1 MLAIY
6 LQMLETE
13 DDKVTF
19 EALYHTYREMMMGIA
34 VPIVKSQSDAEDAV
48 HQAFLAIIDYFHKIS
63 KMKRPDLE
71 AYIVVIVRNKSID
84 ILRARKKIADFDYND
99 SIGEQEYPEPQT
111 SELADKLAKLPEKYR
126 SVLLLRFHYGF
137 KTKELAKM
145 YGTTQENI
153 QKMLWRGRKML
164 EDELNGEEKE

>member
-1 MLAIY
+1 
-6 LQMLETE
+6 
-13 DDKVTF
+13 
-19 EALYHTYREMMMGIA
+19 
-34 VPIVKSQSDAEDAV
+34 
-48 HQAFLAIIDYFHKIS
+48 
-63 KMKRPDLE
+63 MKRPDLE
-71 AYIVVIVRNKSID
+71 AYIVVIVRNKAID
-84 ILRARKKIADFDYND
+84 VLRARKKIADFDYND
-99 SIGEQEYPEPQT
+99 GIGDQEYPEPKT

-164 EDELNGEEKE
+164 EEELNGEEKE

>member
-1 MLAIY
+1 LEEKKLEETYNRQYHRSYRIAMLY
-6 LQMLETE
+6 LNN
-13 DDKVTF
+13 K
-19 EALYHTYREMMMGIA
+19 
-34 VPIVKSQSDAEDAV
+34 SDAEDAV

-99 SIGEQEYPEPQT
+99 GIGDQEYPEPQT

-153 QKMLWRGRKML
+153 QKILWRGRKML
-164 EDELNGEEKE
+164 EEELNGEEKE